1 MAATTF
7 STLAA
12 DRFASGPVWPRFSP
26 ALAGGI
32 VAMHLLGLLWLSR
45 IAPPANI
52 PPQPLMVQMIEV
64 GAQPHAVTPTPTPP
78 AEKSTPRPRRQPTP
92 ASPERLLAA
101 DTSADASTSTTTP
114 PPEPA
119 ATVKTA
125 SAAAPAVITAAR
137 FDADYL
143 QNPAPA
149 YPALSRRLRE
159 EGKVML
165 RVFVETSGRP
175 SQIEIK
181 SSSGSPR
188 LDQSAQEAVSRWK
201 FIPARQGQDVIGAW
215 VLVPIIYRLR
225 D

>member
-1 MAATTF
+1 
-7 STLAA
+7 
-12 DRFASGPVWPRFSP
+12 
-26 ALAGGI
+26 
-32 VAMHLLGLLWLSR
+32 
-45 IAPPANI
+45 
-52 PPQPLMVQMIEV
+52 MVQMIEV

>member
-1 MAATTF
+1 MAATAF

-12 DRFASGPVWPRFSP
+12 DRFTSGPIWPRFSP
-26 ALAGGI
+26 ILASGI

-52 PPQPLMVQMIEV
+52 LPQPLMVQMIEIGV
-64 GAQPHAVTPTPTPP
+64 QPHAVTATPTPP
-78 AEKSTPRPRRQPTP
+78 AEKSTPRPRRQPAP
-92 ASPERLLAA
+92 ASPERILAA
-101 DTSADASTSTTTP
+101 DTSADASTATTTP
-114 PPEPA
+114 LPEPT

-125 SAAAPAVITAAR
+125 SAAAAVITAAR

-181 SSSGSPR
+181 SSSSSPR

>member
-1 MAATTF
+1 
-7 STLAA
+7 
-12 DRFASGPVWPRFSP
+12 
-26 ALAGGI
+26 
-32 VAMHLLGLLWLSR
+32 MHLLGLLWLSR

-52 PPQPLMVQMIEV
+52 PPQPLMVQMVEV

-201 FIPARQGQDVIGAW
+201 FIPARKGQDVIGAW

>member
-1 MAATTF
+1 
-7 STLAA
+7 
-12 DRFASGPVWPRFSP
+12 
-26 ALAGGI
+26 
-32 VAMHLLGLLWLSR
+32 MHLLGLLWLSR

-52 PPQPLMVQMIEV
+52 LPQPLMVQMIKIGV
-64 GAQPHAVTPTPTPP
+64 QPHAVTATPTPP
-78 AEKSTPRPRRQPTP
+78 AETDASLRVLLEPA

-101 DTSADASTSTTTP
+101 DTSADASMATTTP
-114 PPEPA
+114 LPEPA

-215 VLVPIIYRLR
+215 VLVPIIYKLR